1 MTPVCIYAIIA
12 ANLDLQKIKGGAV
25 KYFQPW
31 LIGALVFLPLTS
43 SIAANCTLTKA
54 ASFDAKIEHGEIMIQ
69 AKIDGKDVTAALD
82 TGSPF
87 NMIDNKLVEELK
99 LPINR
104 MTMSAVD
111 AAGHHADVSAM
122 AHTVTLGDFTAT
134 NVSFLVGGR
143 ESANG
148 AGPIQALFG
157 TSLLEANDLELD
169 LAHGKVNI
177 FLSDHCPG
185 QGVYWAHEWVPIPIR
200 IQNANHIYLPVTLD
214 GLDTSAML
222 DTGSSLTIVDKH
234 VAEGKLNVP
243 VDGGKDRPDGYLT
256 GITGT
261 RMPYYFHKFGTF
273 DIGGLAFH
281 NTELAVSQNRMNYLQ
296 MNRSNDPHV
305 TERAEEPINAPIIL
319 GLAQMSKLRMY
330 FSFQEHMLY
339 VTPANAQ

>member
-1 MTPVCIYAIIA
+1 
-12 ANLDLQKIKGGAV
+12 LDLNQSKDVAV

-43 SIAANCTLTKA
+43 GIAADCTLKKM
-54 ASFDAKIEHGEIMIQ
+54 ASFDAKLEHGQLMIQ
-69 AKIDGKDVTAALD
+69 AKIDDRDVSVALD

-87 NMIDNKLVEELK
+87 NMIDNKLAEELK
-99 LPINR
+99 LPLNR
-104 MTMSAVD
+104 MTIRGVD
-111 AAGHHADVSAM
+111 AAGHEANVSAM

-148 AGPIQALFG
+148 SWVVQALFG
-157 TSLLEANDLELD
+157 DNLLEANDLELD

-177 FLSDHCPG
+177 FSADHCAG
-185 QGVYWAHEWVPIPIR
+185 QGVYWAREYVPIPIR
-200 IQNANHIYLPVTLD
+200 IQNFSHIYLPVTLD
-214 GLDTSAML
+214 GLETSAML
-222 DTGSSLTIVDKH
+222 DTGSGLTTIDKH

-243 VDGGKDRPDGYLT
+243 VDGGKDKPDGYLIA
-256 GITGT
+256 GTGT

-281 NTELAVSQNRMNYLQ
+281 NTEFAVSPNRMNYLE

-305 TERAEEPINAPIIL
+305 TERAEEPINAPITL
-319 GLAQMSKLRMY
+319 GLPQMSKLRMY

-339 VTPANAQ
+339 VTPANAQWQPAATVSGDGR